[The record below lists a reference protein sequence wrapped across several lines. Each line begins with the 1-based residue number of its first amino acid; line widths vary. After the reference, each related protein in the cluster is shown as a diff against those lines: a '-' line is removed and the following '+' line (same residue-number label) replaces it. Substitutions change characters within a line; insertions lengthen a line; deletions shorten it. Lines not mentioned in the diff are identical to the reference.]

1 MLVIFFLNFIAGEHL
16 PAGDIGF
23 NTHILSV
30 VRAVAGQGGF
40 ISSSQ
45 SRKGGME
52 DPETLWGMKR
62 PVDTGKCSARTLLA
76 CFTVFYL
83 SLSSSLSLSLRERGR
98 EIFLFIWK
106 RGWMVGLS
114 WGGHLES
121 FSCSEGSEPRNK
133 EQRAKKEKK
142 RKEKWIK
149 ISERKNKRLEWP
161 LAFLRVAK
169 WLIKGKG

>member
-1 MLVIFFLNFIAGEHL
+1 
-16 PAGDIGF
+16 
-23 NTHILSV
+23 
-30 VRAVAGQGGF
+30 
-40 ISSSQ
+40 
-45 SRKGGME
+45 ME

-83 SLSSSLSLSLRERGR
+83 SLSLFFSPSLSQREEEKFFCLFGSGGGWWGYPEAGIWRASPVLKAANRETRNRER
-98 EIFLFIWK
+98 
-106 RGWMVGLS
+106 
-114 WGGHLES
+114 
-121 FSCSEGSEPRNK
+121 
-133 EQRAKKEKK
+133 KKKKK